1 MFFAVLLSPR
11 ANTGS
16 GDVTEPECTVRGLIE
31 GFLKGVGFDTLP
43 GRIGLGFLL
52 PKEGS
57 GASLSSIA
65 GSVVMVVILLLTAQQ
80 ALSSLQLGQLSE
92 LLGGLLASFAVMV
105 VAYYTTVVAIRFGL
119 DPDTYGIPMVTSSLD
134 FVGAFT
140 LILAL
145 VAVGV
150 A

>member
-1 MFFAVLLSPR
+1 M
-11 ANTGS
+11 
-16 GDVTEPECTVRGLIE
+16 
-31 GFLKGVGFDTLP
+31 
-43 GRIGLGFLL
+43 RI
-52 PKEGS
+52 
-57 GASLSSIA
+57 
-65 GSVVMVVILLLTAQQ
+65 ILN
-80 ALSSLQLGQLSE
+80 G
-92 LLGGLLASFAVMV
+92 
-105 VAYYTTVVAIRFGL
+105 GL

>member
-1 MFFAVLLSPR
+1 M
-11 ANTGS
+11 
-16 GDVTEPECTVRGLIE
+16 
-31 GFLKGVGFDTLP
+31 
-43 GRIGLGFLL
+43 
-52 PKEGS
+52 
-57 GASLSSIA
+57 ASLA
-65 GSVVMVVILLLTAQQ
+65 VVI
-80 ALSSLQLGQLSE
+80 
-92 LLGGLLASFAVMV
+92 
-105 VAYYTTVVAIRFGL
+105 VAFYSTVVAIRFGL

>member
-1 MFFAVLLSPR
+1 MCIRDRVHLGLVRPGALPRGQAGSDIVMIFTLCIPIFAVAGIVAEFGGPITGQASP
-11 ANTGS
+11 
-16 GDVTEPECTVRGLIE
+16 GLWQMI
-31 GFLKGVGFDTLP
+31 
-43 GRIGLGFLL
+43 
-52 PKEGS
+52 
-57 GASLSSIA
+57 
-65 GSVVMVVILLLTAQQ
+65 VVAV
-80 ALSSLQLGQLSE
+80 
-92 LLGGLLASFAVMV
+92 LGGLLASLAVV
-105 VAYYTTVVAIRFGL
+105 IVAFYSTVVAIRFGL

>member
-1 MFFAVLLSPR
+1 MFA
-11 ANTGS
+11 
-16 GDVTEPECTVRGLIE
+16 
-31 GFLKGVGFDTLP
+31 
-43 GRIGLGFLL
+43 
-52 PKEGS
+52 
-57 GASLSSIA
+57 IA
-65 GSVVMVVILLLTAQQ
+65 GVVAEIGGALTDQASPGLL
-80 ALSSLQLGQLSE
+80 E
-92 LLGGLLASFAVMV
+92 LVAVAVLGGLLASLAVVV

>member
-1 MFFAVLLSPR
+1 MVFSLCVPIFAVAGVVAEFGGVITDQASPGLLELV
-11 ANTGS
+11 A
-16 GDVTEPECTVRGLIE
+16 V
-31 GFLKGVGFDTLP
+31 
-43 GRIGLGFLL
+43 
-52 PKEGS
+52 
-57 GASLSSIA
+57 
-65 GSVVMVVILLLTAQQ
+65 SV
-80 ALSSLQLGQLSE
+80 
-92 LLGGLLASFAVMV
+92 LGGLMASLAVV
-105 VAYYTTVVAIRFGL
+105 LVAYYTTVFAIRFGL